1 MHWLTLFKVELI
13 IVFGILLEKSGEIR
27 GQWGGNCV
35 IIEGPR
41 EPGSI
46 IIADIE
52 EKNVEVIFT
61 NGGDILRGWRLIP
74 EILVIFI
81 FEFGEGFIIEE
92 EVILFYEI
100 GV

>member
-1 MHWLTLFKVELI
+1 MNWLTLFKLDFI

-27 GQWGGNCV
+27 GKWGGNCV

-41 EPGSI
+41 ETRSV

-52 EKNVEVIFT
+52 EENVEVIFT
-61 NGGDILRGWRLIP
+61 NGGDIFGGWRLIP
-74 EILVIFI
+74 ELLVIFI
-81 FEFGEGFIIEE
+81 LEFGEGFIIEE
-92 EVILFYEI
+92 EVILFDKF